1 MIVRCPGCRA
11 SLNVDDEA
19 YQEKVLLQCPDCLF
33 VFLARPVEEI
43 EEDAEEPGEA
53 TLLTSDV
60 VPASDAREFQ
70 WNVPGAS
77 LTIIEGDSQ
86 GIHKKLKAE
95 KLVIG
100 RKGADLALQ
109 DQAVSRRHCEIEKRG
124 EAWFV
129 KDLDSKN
136 GTLVNGRKVKDQRL
150 HHLDEIKVGNARL
163 LFAESE
169 ARAERAPEEVEASLD
184 ITRADDKSR
193 ERELKLP
200 RGREFFLE
208 YMTGPKKGRSIKFT
222 KARVIIGRGE
232 EADVDLDDQGV
243 SRKHAVIEVHSREQA
258 YISDLA
264 SQNGTW
270 LNGMR
275 IKMTRLIHGDKLR
288 LGNTVL
294 KFIAQDLL

>member
-1 MIVRCPGCRA
+1 MKVRCPGCKT

-19 YQEKVLLQCPDCLF
+19 YEEKVLLQCPDCLF
-33 VFLARPVEEI
+33 VFLARPAEDTD
-43 EEDAEEPGEA
+43 EDAEAPGEA

-60 VPASDAREFQ
+60 VPDSDAREFQ

-86 GIHKKLKAE
+86 GIHKKLKE
-95 KLVIG
+95 QKLVIG
-100 RKGADLALQ
+100 RKGADLALM

-124 EAWFV
+124 DAWFV
-129 KDLDSKN
+129 KDLASKN
-136 GTLVNGRKVKDQRL
+136 GTLVNGKKVKDQRL

-169 ARAERAPEEVEASLD
+169 AQAERAPEEVEGSLD
-184 ITRADDKSR
+184 VTKVDDKSK

-208 YMTGPKKGRSIKFT
+208 YMTGPKKGRSIKFV

-243 SRKHAVIEVHSREQA
+243 SRKHAVIEVQSREQA